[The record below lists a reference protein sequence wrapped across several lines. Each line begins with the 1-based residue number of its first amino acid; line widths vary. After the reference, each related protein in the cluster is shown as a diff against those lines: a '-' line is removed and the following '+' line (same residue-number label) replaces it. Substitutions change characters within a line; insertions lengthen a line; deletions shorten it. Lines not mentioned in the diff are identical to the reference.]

1 MEIFGLID
9 NKIILIIAL
18 SVIIILA
25 NLNMNKKE
33 KLNKLFIRLTGL
45 VLITLILEIFSIIIP
60 ISNSPALIPIHKL
73 VNIMGFT
80 ISPII
85 PYMWV
90 LYVAKKLDTRINN
103 RILAFPIF
111 INMIIVALS
120 YKYRLIFSVDLMN
133 KYSREALFFVPAGMS
148 CIYFAYAVFILIMK
162 RKKGDR
168 REIIALMIFCII
180 PYVGVIIQIA
190 FSNILA
196 IWNYTGISI
205 IIYYVYLRERTFK
218 YDGLTGAWN
227 RVAFEAYINNSL
239 SNNNTAFSLAYIDI
253 DNFKAI
259 NDTYGHDEG
268 DIALKTVVALLQN
281 IFQSRG
287 TVVRMGGDEFIVIIY
302 SSKKYIVDNMIEHM
316 KLTFIEHNKK
326 TDKPYKIKFSC
337 GYDGYDEKYKDID
350 TLVKHVDKL
359 MYLDKN
365 SKSRWDRET
374 GTNGWG

>member
-1 MEIFGLID
+1 
-9 NKIILIIAL
+9 
-18 SVIIILA
+18 
-25 NLNMNKKE
+25 MNKE
-33 KLNKLFIRLTGL
+33 NKYIPTILM
-45 VLITLILEIFSIIIP
+45 LITVIF
-60 ISNSPALIPIHKL
+60 L
-73 VNIMGFT
+73 
-80 ISPII
+80 
-85 PYMWV
+85 
-90 LYVAKKLDTRINN
+90 
-103 RILAFPIF
+103 
-111 INMIIVALS
+111 
-120 YKYRLIFSVDLMN
+120 
-133 KYSREALFFVPAGMS
+133 
-148 CIYFAYAVFILIMK
+148 
-162 RKKGDR
+162 
-168 REIIALMIFCII
+168 
-180 PYVGVIIQIA
+180 GVIIQIA
-190 FSNILA
+190 FNNMLVV
-196 IWNYTGISI
+196 WNYTGLSI

-227 RVAFEAYINNSL
+227 RVAFEAYINNNL
-239 SNNNTAFSLAYIDI
+239 SNNNAAFSLAYIDI
-253 DNFKAI
+253 DNFKTI

-302 SSKKYIVDNMIEHM
+302 SSEKYIVDRMIEHM
-316 KLTFIEHNKK
+316 KLAFIEHNKN